1 MTTERD
7 YAFASGGIIWKLIDR
22 TRYEGKSLKSK
33 VSLVIVLILFCW
45 MPLAI
50 MSFIQLGREQFY
62 LLFIRDI
69 ATHVRFIL
77 VLPILLLARQTLNK
91 SFNNMIR
98 TFRETK
104 IIDLD
109 NEEGFQEVI
118 KWLIKWR
125 DSWLVDIL
133 LIVLVYSAFFVQQTR
148 LISETGAYAPW
159 LLYENK
165 VTPAGWWYLV
175 FSLPI
180 IQMLLYRWLFTIFLW
195 IIFLRKISR
204 LDLHLSALHPDGMGG
219 LGFMKYTQLGYFPVA
234 FAFSSLTAGALN
246 NMLIFSE
253 TSIHDYKVF
262 IGALFIFVLLLFI
275 LPLLVFVPLLST
287 VKRKY
292 FLNYS
297 LQAWPFARRYEKELK
312 EFYKTEEN
320 KPDSSWHVDM
330 SDSFEKTA
338 NMKIVLI
345 DKTILVAF
353 IVAIIVPFLAVIAQ
367 EIPLRDVIFMLASK
381 FLG

>member
-1 MTTERD
+1 MTPEKD
-7 YAFASGGIIWKLIDR
+7 YAFASGGIMWKIMDR
-22 TRYEGKSLKSK
+22 SKYEGKSLKNK
-33 VSLVIVLILFCW
+33 VSLVIGLMLFCW
-45 MPLAI
+45 VPLAI
-50 MSFIQLGREQFY
+50 ISFIQLGREQFY

-77 VLPILLLARQTLNK
+77 VLPILLFARQSLNK
-91 SFNNMIR
+91 SFNNMIS
-98 TFRETK
+98 TFHETK
-104 IIDLD
+104 IIDQE
-109 NEEGFQEVI
+109 NSEGFEKVI
-118 KWLIKWR
+118 EWLIKWR
-125 DSWLVDIL
+125 NSWVVDIL
-133 LIVLVYSAFFVQQTR
+133 LIILVYSAFFVQQTR
-148 LISETGAYAPW
+148 LINESGTYAPW

-165 VTPAGWWYLV
+165 ITAAGWWYLI

-195 IIFLRKISR
+195 IIFLRKISK

-219 LGFMKYTQLGYFPVA
+219 LGFMKYTQIGYFPVA

-246 NMLIFSE
+246 NILIFTE
-253 TSIHDYKVF
+253 TSIHDYKVL
-262 IGALFIFVLLLFI
+262 IGSLFIFVLLLFI
-275 LPLLVFVPLLST
+275 LPLLVFVPLLSA

-292 FLNYS
+292 FLTYS
-297 LQAWPFARRYEKELK
+297 LQAWPFARKYEEELK

-330 SDSFEKTA
+330 ADSFEKTA

-345 DKTILVAF
+345 DKTILAVF
-353 IVAIIVPFLAVIAQ
+353 IIAVVLPFLAVIAQ